1 MGIKIGYNKPKEAVD
16 GEVKKNKTKSCNVV
30 NANLELSPDNLWKWQ
45 KTFLPMLY
53 AYIGNTENPWEIGT
67 DEQILKDLCFIYT
80 AIFPHQASI
89 EISPSS
95 IQYHL
100 VCF

>member
-1 MGIKIGYNKPKEAVD
+1 MGIKIEYNKPKEAVD
-16 GEVKKNKTKSCNVV
+16 GEVNKTKTKSRNVV
-30 NANLELSPDNLWKWQ
+30 NADLELSPDNLRKWQ
-45 KTFLPMLY
+45 KMFLPMLY
-53 AYIGNTENPWEIGT
+53 AYIGNMENPWEMGT
-67 DEQILKDLCFIYT
+67 DEQFLKDLRFIYT

-95 IQYHL
+95 IQYRL